1 MESPGQKYCSKCRF
15 DYWSPGTPD
24 YNGEMGMFLCLASE
38 TKCDDGLS
46 MYATSRSMK
55 IANGKDCYR
64 YKMKITFWHI
74 MRQLVPRFSF
84 RLMDRLMFLL
94 LEWVPLEA

>member
-64 YKMKITFWHI
+64 YKMKRTFWWNPK
-74 MRQLVPRFSF
+74 PRSPYKVSMIG
-84 RLMDRLMFLL
+84 RGVVRIDDGK
-94 LEWVPLEA
+94 